1 MNKKNNYALLWKY
14 LSLGT
19 QIIVALGAAVYF
31 GIKIDQWLN
40 FKMPL
45 AVWVLP
51 LFIITLLIYKVIK
64 DTAPKK

>member
-1 MNKKNNYALLWKY
+1 MNKKNNNALLWKY

-40 FKMPL
+40 FKI
-45 AVWVLP
+45 P

>member
-1 MNKKNNYALLWKY
+1 MNKKNNNALLWKY

-19 QIIVALGAAVYF
+19 QIFVALGAAVYF
-31 GIKIDQWLN
+31 GIKIDHWLN